1 MNPNPAGL
9 GASAAGTL
17 RRFTPLAIMLAL
29 AVSSVWLAYYAL
41 FSSFLAHDD
50 EGYMLLSV
58 RFLLEDKVLYDKV
71 FTPYGPVYFM

>member
-1 MNPNPAGL
+1 
-9 GASAAGTL
+9 
-17 RRFTPLAIMLAL
+17 MLAL
-29 AVSSVWLAYYAL
+29 AVASVWLAYYAL

-58 RFLLEDKVLYDKV
+58 RFLLEDEVLYDQV